1 MNKKIIFL
9 ILVGV
14 IIVGMA
20 YFLGTQ
26 KSEQNFVLREN
37 TQVED
42 RNTDQDNVN
51 ILVKNFYSAL
61 ESRNGKLLFSYFTP
75 PTTPEEIK
83 NFTWLTGA
91 DLAVKPMYRVFF
103 RQRISNPKLM
113 STQMVDPSTFV
124 INVSDQLIGIP
135 SAGGETAVYTPRER
149 NVVLTIIKS
158 GDKWLV
164 DKFTDPSN
172 TLPGNASGTPKYS
185 GFAQ

>member
-1 MNKKIIFL
+1 MNKKIIVM

-26 KSEQNFVLREN
+26 RSKPSLVVTEN
-37 TQVED
+37 TPVAD
-42 RNTDQDNVN
+42 GNTDQDKVN
-51 ILVKNFYSAL
+51 NLVKNFYSAL
-61 ESRNGKLLFSYFTP
+61 ESRDGKLLFSYFTP

-91 DLAVKPMYRVFF
+91 DLAVNPMYRVFF
-103 RQRISNPKLM
+103 RQRISNPKLT

-124 INVSDQLIGIP
+124 IKVSDQVIGIP
-135 SAGGETAVYTPRER
+135 SAGGESAVYTPRER

-172 TLPGNASGTPKYS
+172 TLPGNASDTPKYS